1 MLILFNEPNSTSLL
15 SFITEKVKSL
25 NTQDNNSWIFYAI
38 TCYFN
43 PKTFKNLIAE
53 LKKILGNK
61 GNKLSGVHI
70 LIDSKEWVK
79 EGQNKDDYIKEISA
93 NTQIPSSQI
102 TLTPIDYQNKLFHAK
117 GYAMISS
124 LDTNVE
130 NQPEG
135 FAIITSGNLTES
147 GLNSNIELGKIVY
160 DSNSLEEFMNIFVQ
174 LQNNYSLSPQKEAEL
189 RKYQIIA
196 EGTFYHH
203 WHPTIDLKIKLE
215 LSSEEKKR
223 LSELTNNEETRKKLE
238 IFKLKKQESITDD
251 PINIKSVFD
260 ICPEPIPP
268 NIWANYSIDT
278 LLGQWM
284 PSEISKLIEKEVEE
298 SKKILKPLLQ
308 EIGDSEKIAQYTR
321 EFNEYVDRKM
331 RENFIEFSTDNLFAT
346 KKWQERVTTFFADDN
361 LLNVVICDYEK
372 INVSVNKIK
381 FDLIKEIHNR
391 IQDFYYSPDRHIGLG
406 RTFANLKNESNQ
418 IKFNQKISD
427 SVEQV
432 KKILQKNRLGEL
444 YDALQQN
451 NQTNNQRKPD
461 IYSDKLVNDETPTP
475 KNTGNNHL
483 QLGDIFIAFEI
494 INNNEEIKYERL
506 DGVFIRLDKSHEDGT
521 VDTLIYKTSESSK
534 EKSIAINKLR
544 TFKKQWLS

>member
-1 MLILFNEPNSTSLL
+1 MLTLFNEPNSTSLL
-15 SFITEKVKSL
+15 SFITQKVKSL

-79 EGQNKDDYIKEISA
+79 KVQNKDDYIKEISA

-196 EGTFYHH
+196 KGTFYHQ
-203 WHPTIDLKIKLE
+203 WHPTINLKIRLE

-223 LSELTNNEETRKKLE
+223 LYELTNNEETRKKLE
-238 IFKLKKQESITDD
+238 IFKLKKQESITDE
-251 PINIKSVFD
+251 PINIHSVFK
-260 ICPEPIPP
+260 ICPKPIPRD
-268 NIWANYSIDT
+268 IWAQYSIDT
-278 LLGQWM
+278 LLGQWL
-284 PSEISKLIEKEVEE
+284 PSEISKLIEEEVEE

-308 EIGDSEKIAQYTR
+308 EIGDPEKIAQYTR
-321 EFNEYVDRKM
+321 EFNEYVDCKM

-346 KKWQERVTTFFADDN
+346 KKWQERVTAFFADDN
-361 LLNVVICDYEK
+361 LLNVFICDYEK

-391 IQDFYYSPDRHIGLG
+391 IQDFYYSPNRHIGLG
-406 RTFANLKNESNQ
+406 RTFANLKNESKQ
-418 IKFNQKISD
+418 IEFDKEIS
-427 SVEQV
+427 EV
-432 KKILQKNRLGEL
+432 KEKLKGNRLGEL
-444 YDALQQN
+444 YDELQQN
-451 NQTNNQRKPD
+451 NQ
-461 IYSDKLVNDETPTP
+461 TPTP

-483 QLGDIFIAFEI
+483 QPGDIFIAFEI

-544 TFKKQWLS
+544 TFKKQWIS

>member
-1 MLILFNEPNSTSLL
+1 MQSYELKQINTYWEIMLTLFNEPNSTSLL

-25 NTQDNNSWIFYAI
+25 NTEDNNSWIFYAI

-61 GNKLSGVHI
+61 LSGVHI
-70 LIDSKEWVK
+70 LIDSQQWVK
-79 EGQNKDDYIKEISA
+79 KGQNKDDYIKDISA

-124 LDTNVE
+124 LDTSVK

-135 FAIITSGNLTES
+135 FAIITSGNLTKS

-160 DSNSLEEFMNIFVQ
+160 DSNSLEEFMNIFFQ

-196 EGTFYHH
+196 KGTFYHK
-203 WHPTIDLKIKLE
+203 WHPTINLKIELE

-223 LSELTNNEETRKKLE
+223 LYELTNNEETRKKLE
-238 IFKLKKQESITDD
+238 IFKLQKQESITDD
-251 PINIKSVFD
+251 PINIESVFD
-260 ICPEPIPP
+260 ICPEPIPAS
-268 NIWANYSIDT
+268 IWANYSIDT

-284 PSEISKLIEKEVEE
+284 PSEISKLIEEEVEE

-321 EFNEYVDRKM
+321 EFNEYVDCKM

-346 KKWQERVTTFFADDN
+346 KKWQERVTAFFADDN
-361 LLNVVICDYEK
+361 LLNVFICDYEK

-391 IQDFYYSPDRHIGLG
+391 IQDFYYSPNRHIGLG
-406 RTFANLKNESNQ
+406 RTFANLKNESKQ
-418 IKFNQKISD
+418 MEFDKEIS
-427 SVEQV
+427 EV
-432 KKILQKNRLGEL
+432 KEKLKRHRLGAL
-444 YDALQQN
+444 YYELQQN
-451 NQTNNQRKPD
+451 NQ
-461 IYSDKLVNDETPTP
+461 TPTP
-475 KNTGNNHL
+475 KNTGNKRL
-483 QLGDIFIAFEI
+483 QPGDIFIAFEI

>member
-1 MLILFNEPNSTSLL
+1 MLTLFNKPNSTSLL

-25 NTQDNNSWIFYAI
+25 NTEDNNSWILYAI

-61 GNKLSGVHI
+61 LSGVHI
-70 LIDSKEWVK
+70 LIDSQEWVK
-79 EGQNKDDYIKEISA
+79 KGQNKDDYIKDISA

-124 LDTNVE
+124 LDTNVK

-135 FAIITSGNLTES
+135 FAIITSGNLTKS

-160 DSNSLEEFMNIFVQ
+160 DSNSLEEFMNIFFQ

-196 EGTFYHH
+196 KGTFYHK
-203 WHPTIDLKIKLE
+203 WHPTINLKIELE

-223 LSELTNNEETRKKLE
+223 LYKLTNNEETRKKLE
-238 IFKLKKQESITDD
+238 IFKLKKQESITDE
-251 PINIKSVFD
+251 PINIHSVFD
-260 ICPEPIPP
+260 ICPKPIPRD
-268 NIWANYSIDT
+268 IWSSYSIDT
-278 LLGQWM
+278 LLGQWL
-284 PSEISKLIEKEVEE
+284 PSEISKLIEYEVEE

-346 KKWQERVTTFFADDN
+346 KKWQERATAFFADDN
-361 LLNVVICDYEK
+361 LLNVVICAYEK

-406 RTFANLKNESNQ
+406 KTFANLKNESNQ
-418 IKFNQKISD
+418 IKFDQKISED
-427 SVEQV
+427 VLKV
-432 KKILQKNRLGEL
+432 KKILEKNRLGEL
-444 YDALQQN
+444 YDELQQN

-461 IYSDKLVNDETPTP
+461 ISSVAELVNDETPTP

-483 QLGDIFIAFEI
+483 QPDDIFIAFEI